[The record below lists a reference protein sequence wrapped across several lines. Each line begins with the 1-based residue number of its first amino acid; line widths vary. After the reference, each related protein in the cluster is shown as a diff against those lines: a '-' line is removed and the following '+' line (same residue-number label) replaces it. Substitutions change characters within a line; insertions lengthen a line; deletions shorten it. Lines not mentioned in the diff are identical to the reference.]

1 MAKAAQIKPVVKV
14 GQVWQDNDS
23 RHTSFIRLIEVKRV
37 VGDIVE
43 CVSRAEG
50 KERNVK
56 INVMRFRPTASGYK
70 LYKDV

>member
-1 MAKAAQIKPVVKV
+1 MATQLKPEVKV

-23 RHTSFIRLIEVKRV
+23 RHTSFIRLIEVKKI
-37 VGDIVE
+37 VGDVVE
-43 CVSRAEG
+43 CISRAEG

-56 INVMRFRPTASGYK
+56 INIMRFKPTSTGYK